1 MLHVYKVWTHFKRT
15 NTPDLSSASVK
26 VDQINIFIKI
36 FFSDNTPVHIETWIF
51 ITDIYQDQRMD
62 FNFLQKL

>member
-1 MLHVYKVWTHFKRT
+1 MYTKYELISRGL
-15 NTPDLSSASVK
+15 NSPDLSSTWMK

-36 FFSDNTPVHIETWIF
+36 FFSGNTPVDIETKIF

-62 FNFLQKL
+62 FNILQKL